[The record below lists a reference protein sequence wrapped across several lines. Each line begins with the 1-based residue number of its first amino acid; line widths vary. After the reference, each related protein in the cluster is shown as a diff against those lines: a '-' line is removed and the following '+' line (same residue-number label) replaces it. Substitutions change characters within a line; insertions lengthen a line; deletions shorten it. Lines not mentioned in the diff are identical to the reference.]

1 MVLVDSS
8 VWIDALR
15 QSGPADI
22 RQRLQ
27 MLLEAGEAAWCAAI
41 RLELWPGTR
50 DARERRILVQYQS
63 IVTDLPVTQGVWAH
77 AIELAERARSKGMSC
92 PYPDLLIH
100 ACARVNRVEL
110 LHRDKHFDQLASL

>member
-8 VWIDALR
+8 IWIDALR

-27 MLLEAGEAAWCAAI
+27 SLLEAGEAAWCAAI

-50 DARERRILVQYQS
+50 EARERRILVQYQS
-63 IVTDLPVTQGVWAH
+63 IVADLPMTQGVWAR
-77 AIELAERARSKGMSC
+77 AIDLAERARSKGMSC
-92 PYPDLLIH
+92 PYPDLLIQ
-100 ACARVNRVEL
+100 ACATVHGVEL
-110 LHRDKHFDQLASL
+110 LHRDKHFDRLASL

>member
-15 QSGPADI
+15 HSGPAGI

-27 MLLEAGEAAWCAAI
+27 TLLEAGEAAWCAAI

-50 DARERRILVQYQS
+50 DGRERGILVQYQS
-63 IVTDLPVTQGVWAH
+63 IVADLPVTEGVWAH
-77 AIELAERARSKGMSC
+77 AIDLAERARKRGMSC

-100 ACARVNRVEL
+100 ACATVNGVEL